1 MFSLLFILLI
11 FLLFSLKTLMRV
23 VDAQQQREPAS
34 RESIEKFFEAFD
46 EGEEEV
52 TTTTD
57 DCDAGGEGDGGKGG
71 GGFQS
76 FQSLENLVKLA
87 QKVADES
94 SEYYYDEKE
103 MTSRASD
110 GKSGSFVD
118 VSDDD
123 LDEFDF
129 SDDFESERGRGR
141 GGEERFG
148 EEEEKKLLWESI
160 SQSGVITN
168 ECGYG
173 ESKENSLCF
182 KIDEASGRRM
192 VQSSRSPYAPI

>member
-1 MFSLLFILLI
+1 
-11 FLLFSLKTLMRV
+11 
-23 VDAQQQREPAS
+23 
-34 RESIEKFFEAFD
+34 
-46 EGEEEV
+46 
-52 TTTTD
+52 
-57 DCDAGGEGDGGKGG
+57 
-71 GGFQS
+71 
-76 FQSLENLVKLA
+76 
-87 QKVADES
+87 
-94 SEYYYDEKE
+94 

-173 ESKENSLCF
+173 NRRRTVCALKSTRRA
-182 KIDEASGRRM
+182 DEAMGCRGR
-192 VQSSRSPYAPI
+192 

>member
-57 DCDAGGEGDGGKGG
+57 DGDAGGEGDGGKGGG

-129 SDDFESERGRGR
+129 SDDFESERGRGARRRGTIRGR
-141 GGEERFG
+141 GGEKIVVGIHQSIRGDYERVRVRGIEG
-148 EEEEKKLLWESI
+148 EQFVL
-160 SQSGVITN
+160 
-168 ECGYG
+168 
-173 ESKENSLCF
+173 
-182 KIDEASGRRM
+182 
-192 VQSSRSPYAPI
+192 

>member
-1 MFSLLFILLI
+1 MLSTRNNNANRRRENPSRNFSKHL
-11 FLLFSLKTLMRV
+11 
-23 VDAQQQREPAS
+23 
-34 RESIEKFFEAFD
+34 D

-57 DCDAGGEGDGGKGG
+57 DGDAGGEGDGGKGGG

-129 SDDFESERGRGR
+129 SDDFESERGRGGGGGGGG

-168 ECGYG
+168 QWYG
-173 ESKENSLCF
+173 NRRRTVCALKSTRRA
-182 KIDEASGRRM
+182 DEAMGCRGR
-192 VQSSRSPYAPI
+192 

>member
-1 MFSLLFILLI
+1 
-11 FLLFSLKTLMRV
+11 MRV

-46 EGEEEV
+46 EGEEV

-57 DCDAGGEGDGGKGG
+57 DGDAGGEGDGGKGG
-71 GGFQS
+71 FHS

-94 SEYYYDEKE
+94 SVYYYDEKV

-110 GKSGSFVD
+110 GKSCSFVD
-118 VSDDD
+118 VSDVD

-129 SDDFESERGRGR
+129 SDDFEAND
-141 GGEERFG
+141 
-148 EEEEKKLLWESI
+148 EEEEEEEEEEERNDLGKRRRK
-160 SQSGVITN
+160 N
-168 ECGYG
+168 CCGNPSVNPG
-173 ESKENSLCF
+173 
-182 KIDEASGRRM
+182 
-192 VQSSRSPYAPI
+192 